1 MCHHEG
7 EVLPRQGECK
17 VDVLPQGILNEG
29 THGGG
34 CEARRQSRRKLE
46 TPPWEERL
54 ATLMGV
60 APGNFYL
67 ATQNPGDRG
76 GKGITKTKRTL
87 KYVSRNTL
95 R

>member
-1 MCHHEG
+1 MSLMCHHEG

-46 TPPWEERL
+46 TPP
-54 ATLMGV
+54 
-60 APGNFYL
+60 
-67 ATQNPGDRG
+67 
-76 GKGITKTKRTL
+76 
-87 KYVSRNTL
+87 
-95 R
+95 